1 MTDTNDEKRT
11 ILPFEPSTVET
22 IDYALYNWIN
32 EEMNVF
38 ATHNTGFKK
47 VPCIWGG
54 GERAFQI
61 KNNKDLRDDNGA
73 LIMPII
79 TVSRTGMTKDDK
91 RGMFYGQIDPKTAD
105 PVNGYFKGGSI
116 EIARRIK
123 QDKTQ
128 NFLNADSARLSG
140 PINNPTIGHGQP
152 NFPSKKKNKSVVYE
166 MISVPMPTYVTVQYS
181 MEIRTEYQQ
190 QMNEIMQPFITKT
203 GNINYQV
210 IKHEGHRYELFV
222 DGNYNSQ
229 NALNEL
235 TEETRVYKT
244 TFNLKV
250 LGHLVG
256 AGSNQESPKIVVTET
271 ATKVTTPRERT
282 VFEDE
287 LPWRNGKLPR

>member
-1 MTDTNDEKRT
+1 
-11 ILPFEPSTVET
+11 
-22 IDYALYNWIN
+22 
-32 EEMNVF
+32 
-38 ATHNTGFKK
+38 
-47 VPCIWGG
+47 
-54 GERAFQI
+54 
-61 KNNKDLRDDNGA
+61 
-73 LIMPII
+73 
-79 TVSRTGMTKDDK
+79 
-91 RGMFYGQIDPKTAD
+91 
-105 PVNGYFKGGSI
+105 
-116 EIARRIK
+116 
-123 QDKTQ
+123 
-128 NFLNADSARLSG
+128 
-140 PINNPTIGHGQP
+140 
-152 NFPSKKKNKSVVYE
+152 
-166 MISVPMPTYVTVQYS
+166 MPTYVTVQYS